1 MGASPTEPA
10 DAFHA
15 HLDKCS
21 RCRNKPLNLCAE
33 GSPLLLATNKGLPQ
47 ELGQQKDGPLV
58 EYQQDAI
65 RSWGCTSDLKFDL
78 QILQLG
84 LVGEAGE
91 VADLIKKIEGHGHPP
106 DPEKLIKELG
116 DVLWYVAVLH
126 HALDLKG
133 RKPKPLHAEKRRTGD
148 PLGGSIQNAIALC
161 ISTSDL
167 VQYIAGMES
176 DFGVILMIIKEMAE
190 ASGSTLH
197 GVAQGNILKLKQ
209 RYPDGFSSQASQRR
223 ADT

>member
-1 MGASPTEPA
+1 MGI

-21 RCRNKPLNLCAE
+21 RCLNQPVNMCAE
-33 GSPLLLATNKGLPQ
+33 GNRLLLATSP
-47 ELGQQKDGPLV
+47 GPDKQDADLLLD
-58 EYQQDAI
+58 YQRDAI
-65 RSWGCTSDLKFDL
+65 RSWGATSDLKFDL

-91 VADLIKKIEGHGHPP
+91 VADLIKKIKGHGHPP
-106 DPEKLIKELG
+106 DRERLIKELG

-126 HALDLKG
+126 YALSLKE
-133 RKPKPLHAEKRRTGD
+133 RAPKPLHVEKRKPAD
-148 PLGGSIQNAIALC
+148 PPTNSIQNAIGLC
-161 ISTSDL
+161 ISAAEL
-167 VQYIAGMES
+167 VQYIAGVGS
-176 DFGVILMIIKEMAE
+176 DFGVILMFIKEMAE
-190 ASGSTLH
+190 ESESTLRE
-197 GVAQGNILKLKQ
+197 VAQANINKLKL

>member
-21 RCRNKPLNLCAE
+21 RCRNQPVNMCTE
-33 GSPLLLATNKGLPQ
+33 GDRLLLATNKEPSQG
-47 ELGQQKDGPLV
+47 LGQQNDGLLLD
-58 EYQQDAI
+58 YQRDAI

-78 QILQLG
+78 QVLQLG

-91 VADLIKKIEGHGHPP
+91 VADLIKKIKGHGHSP

-133 RKPKPLHAEKRRTGD
+133 RRPEPLYVEKRGVEDSPRD
-148 PLGGSIQNAIALC
+148 LIQNALGLC
-161 ISTSDL
+161 ISTAEL
-167 VQYIAGMES
+167 VQYIATTGS
-176 DFGVILMIIKEMAE
+176 DFGVILMILKEMAE

-197 GVAQGNILKLKQ
+197 EVARANIHKLKQ

-223 ADT
+223 VDT